1 MSKKIK
7 PKILK
12 RKDLLLFLLIIF
24 LSSVS
29 KVYSQTPISGI
40 INEYTAVDSIYP
52 TKDTIEVRNP
62 SLFSANDTVMMYQ
75 VKGADVRIDTTS
87 PGTRHLFGTL
97 ASANNAGNYEII
109 LVNEVVG
116 NKVIFKVSLNN
127 TYTTNDIVQLITVP
141 SYVRASV
148 YEELTCKAWED
159 STGGVLVLMVSDTL
173 FLNAN
178 IDVTGKG
185 FRGAKPF
192 ESDGQ
197 CAISDTA
204 LYKSYYLGADAD
216 TVSSGFKGEGV
227 AKYDPVFAKGVG
239 RWVNGGGAGSGR
251 FAGGGGGGNAGNG
264 GVGGS
269 EDTTFC
275 HETSWAYDNW
285 KGLGGNDGF
294 GLGGTINDS
303 TIFLGGGGGS
313 GTYASGFTASNGGN
327 GGGAVVIITT
337 NVKSN
342 GYKILAEGKSV
353 SEVTVDTNAVSA
365 SGGGGGGGGVVVF
378 DADSVVGNLSISVK
392 GGQGGFVETLGTSG
406 PGGGGGGGVIF
417 WQGYTLDNVS
427 STASGG
433 EKGYVMP
440 GPFGSNIAY
449 NAIGGAV
456 GSNETNVRT
465 PLTGFLY
472 NNIIDNQ
479 DVCEGYATRLLEG
492 STLRGGGGPG
502 SYTYQWQD
510 SPDGLV
516 WSDISG
522 ATEPDYQASS
532 LTDTT
537 YYRRVAQSGS
547 ITDYGNNIKVN
558 LHASIVNNTIFGD
571 DLIECID
578 NIGDTIT
585 GTVVSQGGDT
595 QNYSYV
601 WQYRLDSED
610 WSDFSSAETNNT
622 LMFPGIISDTTY
634 VRRIVI
640 SGACRDTVPAIEIIA
655 LPKIDSNIISAV
667 DEICY
672 NDDPDVITGKDPSF
686 GDGSYTYQWQDSN
699 DGIVWKDITGANQ
712 KDYDPPNLTDT
723 TYYKRIVY
731 SDDCFDESEPDTIIV
746 LSLIEDNDI
755 ITSTP
760 TRTCYNTQKQIDASV
775 PKGARGPGSYTYQWE
790 ESFDGSSWID
800 VTADATN
807 QNYLSYNLLNS
818 TYFRRYV
825 KSGACEN
832 TSANIY
838 VLNDPLPIGALTSFV
853 DTSCSGEEIIL
864 DFNITTGSPTYTL
877 VYSDNENNYTETGL
891 VENLNQITVKPTT
904 DQTNHE
910 LIYSI
915 VSVEDQNGCFATD
928 TTGLGQLTIY
938 GNPQANPG
946 ISKEHCL
953 LSYQLDAT
961 PTLGTGMWK
970 VISETGTTDFNNNF
984 TNPNAN
990 ITVDQAGAYTYE
1002 WKETNWK
1009 CVDSANIDLRFY
1021 EQLTD
1026 VNIIDDQGL
1035 DDGEVRLFYIDEYTL
1050 NGEFTDPDMTDTVVS
1065 KWFKISD
1072 NDGDIVNDS
1081 ETSTDI
1087 TNLFDNKNTG
1097 IIITWTVQKGVCSEI
1112 IDTLTLK
1119 LEEVFTPTGFTPNG
1133 DGINDNLK
1141 FLGLENAQSSEL
1153 IIYNRWGTEVFRIPD
1168 LSNDVGWDGKN
1179 NDGNELPEDTY
1190 YYVLNVVS
1198 KNNSKDTY
1206 KGFIVL
1212 KRF

>member
-1 MSKKIK
+1 
-7 PKILK
+7 LK
-12 RKDLLLFLLIIF
+12 RKDIFLFLLIIF
-24 LSSVS
+24 LSSIS

-75 VKGADVRIDTTS
+75 VKGAAVRTDTTES
-87 PGTRHLFGTL
+87 NRYLFGTF
-97 ASANNAGNYEII
+97 ASINSANNAGNYEII
-109 LVNEVVG
+109 LIEKVDG

-127 TYTTNDIVQLITVP
+127 NYTANDLVQLITVP
-141 SYVRASV
+141 TYVRASV
-148 YEELTCKAWED
+148 DAELTCKSWED

-185 FRGAKPF
+185 FRGAEPF
-192 ESDGQ
+192 ESNGQ
-197 CAISDTA
+197 CASTDFS
-204 LYKSYYLGADAD
+204 LYESYYLGDDAD
-216 TVSSGFKGEGV
+216 TLGSGFKGEGV
-227 AKYDPVFAKGVG
+227 AKYDPKFAKGVG
-239 RWVNGGGAGSGR
+239 RWANGGGAGSGR

-264 GVGGS
+264 GIGGA
-269 EDTTFC
+269 EDTTVC
-275 HETSWAYDNW
+275 SLTSWPIGDW
-285 KGLGGNDGF
+285 KGLGGNDGYGIDGIF
-294 GLGGTINDS
+294 GTINDS

-313 GTYASGFTASNGGN
+313 GTYIIGFTASNGEN
-327 GGGAVVIITT
+327 GGGAVIIVAT

-342 GYKILAEGKSV
+342 GYKILADGGSV
-353 SEVTVDTNAVSA
+353 SDVTIEPLNVTNVVSA
-365 SGGGGGGGGVVVF
+365 SAGGGGGGGVVVF
-378 DADSVVGNLSISVK
+378 DADSVVGKISISAQ

-417 WQGYTLDNVS
+417 WQNYKPDSVSTTL
-427 STASGG
+427 SGG
-433 EKGYVMP
+433 EKGYVRNGFP
-440 GPFGSNIAY
+440 GSESGYNASDGSFGSTKN
-449 NAIGGAV
+449 
-456 GSNETNVRT
+456 NVRT

-479 DVCEGYATRLLEG
+479 DVCEGYSTRLLEG

-502 SYTYQWQD
+502 SYIYQWQD

-516 WSDISG
+516 WSNISG
-522 ATEPDYQASS
+522 ATDSIYQASS
-532 LTDTT
+532 LIDTT

-547 ITDYGNNIKVN
+547 IIDYGNNIKVN
-558 LHASIVNNTIFGD
+558 LHSSIVNNTIFGD

-578 NIGDTIT
+578 NLGDTIT
-585 GTVVSQGGDT
+585 GTVVSEGGDT

-601 WQYRLDSED
+601 WQYKLDSED
-610 WSDFSSAETNNT
+610 WSDFSSAETNDT
-622 LMFPGIISDTTY
+622 LMFPGLISDTTY

-672 NDDPDVITGKDPSF
+672 NDDPDAIIGKKPSF
-686 GDGSYTYQWQDSN
+686 GDGSYTYQWQKKTNST
-699 DGIVWKDITGANQ
+699 VWEDISGANQ
-712 KDYDPPNLTDT
+712 KDYDPSNLIDT
-723 TYYKRIVY
+723 TYYKRIVF
-731 SDDCFDESEPDTIIV
+731 SDDCFNESDEDTIIV
-746 LSLIEDNDI
+746 LSLIEYNVI
-755 ITSTP
+755 LTSTP
-760 TRTCYNTQKQIDASV
+760 TRTCYDTQKQIDASV
-775 PKGARGPGSYTYQWE
+775 PIGGRGVYDYQWQ
-790 ESFDGSSWID
+790 ESSDGSSWTD
-800 VTADATN
+800 VTADAIN

-825 KSGACEN
+825 KSGACDN

-891 VENLNQITVKPTT
+891 VENLNQITVNPIT

-910 LIYSI
+910 LNYSF

-928 TTGLGQLTIY
+928 INGLGQLTIF

-961 PTLGTGMWK
+961 PTLGSGMWK
-970 VISETGTTDFNNNF
+970 AISEAGTTDFNNDHV
-984 TNPNAN
+984 NPNAN
-990 ITVDQAGAYTYE
+990 ITVDQAGPYIYE

-1009 CVDSANIDLRFY
+1009 CVDSANVELRFY
-1021 EQLTD
+1021 EQLQD
-1026 VNIIDDQGL
+1026 VKIVEDDGVE
-1035 DDGEVRLFYIDEYTL
+1035 DGEVTLFYIDEYNL
-1050 NGEFTDPDMTDTVVS
+1050 VGEFTDLDMADTVVS
-1065 KWFKISD
+1065 NWFRISD
-1072 NDGDIVNDS
+1072 NDGDILYDS
-1081 ETSTDI
+1081 ETSTEI
-1087 TNLFDNKNTG
+1087 INLFDNKNSG
-1097 IIITWTVQKGVCSEI
+1097 IVVTWTVQKGVCTEI

-1119 LEEVFTPTGFTPNG
+1119 LDEIFTPTGFTPNG

-1153 IIYNRWGTEVFRIPD
+1153 IIYNRWGTEVFRTKN
-1168 LSNDVGWDGKN
+1168 LSNELGWDGRK

-1198 KNNSKDTY
+1198 KNNSNDNY